1 MIYELWLEISIDIS
15 TKSILLK
22 DLLSYY
28 STKKWKLLKDEI
40 NSEILFD
47 FFYNRQNSIGIIGD
61 LPINFD
67 AINPITISR

>member
-61 LPINFD
+61 LPRNFD
-67 AINPITISR
+67 AINQPYQDN